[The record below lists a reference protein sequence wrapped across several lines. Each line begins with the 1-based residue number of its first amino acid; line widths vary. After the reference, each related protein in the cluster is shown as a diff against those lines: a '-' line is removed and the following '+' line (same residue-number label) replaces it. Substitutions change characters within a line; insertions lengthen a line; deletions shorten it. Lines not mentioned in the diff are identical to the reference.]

1 VQVKKEYKKDMKLVA
16 ACLQNNEKAW
26 KQFIHR
32 FRPSCRII
40 AIHFNCLKDFDD
52 LFSDFILKLLGS
64 SSGKP
69 GVLQKYRPC
78 VALNTFLSTVFRNM
92 LIDHLR
98 SSNHKEHVMNS
109 DTPIEIAFPAQTSV
123 PGFTKEVEYTEI
135 ERFLLQA
142 VKNLT
147 AYEQR
152 LVDLYYF
159 HELPVRQVAQVLNC
173 SKSKI
178 ARDLHGIHT
187 RLRKH
192 LDEKNIEW

>member
-1 VQVKKEYKKDMKLVA
+1 MKLVA

-40 AIHFNCLKDFDD
+40 AVHFNCLNNFDD

-69 GVLQKYRPC
+69 GVLQKYKPC

-98 SSNHKEHVMNS
+98 SRNHKEHVMNS
-109 DTPIEIAFPAQTSV
+109 DMPIEIAFPAQTSV
-123 PGFTKEVEYTEI
+123 PGFTQQVEYTEI
-135 ERFLLQA
+135 ERFLLNA
-142 VKNLT
+142 VKNLS

-159 HELPVRQVAQVLNC
+159 HELPVRQVARVLNC

-178 ARDLHGIHT
+178 ARDLHSIHT
-187 RLRKH
+187 RLREH
-192 LDEKNIEW
+192 LAEKNIEW